1 MALNSLCLDDQGVD
15 EGRQVTI
22 LDVIALNPAKAS
34 REPPTERRHAI
45 AAQLEERLAVFV
57 TNKDEA
63 GGWPPEAV
71 KLAV

>member
-22 LDVIALNPAKAS
+22 LDAVPRNPANPTVNRPWKAALPW
-34 REPPTERRHAI
+34 RP
-45 AAQLEERLAVFV
+45 QLEERLAVFV
-57 TNKDEA
+57 TNKGEA
-63 GGWPPEAV
+63 GGWPPAAV